1 MIPKPVYEILPGLYV
16 VAAVITLIVTDSVI
30 KFFPASLLLFTA
42 ALVVR
47 MRYQFR
53 HMDPRVK
60 ARILAQRY
68 RDGNL
73 HG

>member
-1 MIPKPVYEILPGLYV
+1 MIPKPVYEVLPALYV
-16 VAAVITLIVTDSVI
+16 VAAVITLIGTDSVI

-42 ALVVR
+42 ALVFR

-60 ARILAQRY
+60 ARMMADRY
-68 RDGNL
+68 RDGHL